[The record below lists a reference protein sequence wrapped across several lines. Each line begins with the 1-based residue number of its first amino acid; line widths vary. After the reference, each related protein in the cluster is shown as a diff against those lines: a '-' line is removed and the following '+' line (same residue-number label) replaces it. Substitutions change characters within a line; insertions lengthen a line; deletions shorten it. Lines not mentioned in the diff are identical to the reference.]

1 MRSAHPAGALRSFAA
16 ELSPRRLLPVL
27 AAVLA
32 VGPIVVIVSI
42 SFAALVFSGQ
52 LAPYTGVGVGL
63 ALGGAAVVAIVVAL
77 TSSFRGMVA
86 TPQDSTAAVVALIAA
101 SAAAAAAG
109 EGGEVS
115 PAALLTVVGAVG
127 MTTALAGVCFFLLGR
142 FHLGGL
148 VRYLPYPVIGG
159 FLAGTGWLLVRGA
172 LGVMADRPVG
182 FRTLGGLVEPAVALR
197 WVPGALFA
205 LALLFVLRRVKH
217 YLALPAMVLGSI
229 ALFYLALAATG
240 TTLEQARR
248 LGLLLGPFPEHAL
261 WRPLAFEALAGADW
275 GLVASQI
282 PSVGPVVV
290 IGVVALL
297 LNASGLE
304 IALQR
309 DVDLDR
315 ELSAAGVSNLLA
327 GALGGLP
334 GFQTLSLSSLG
345 HRMAPDSRLVGLLCG
360 GLCAATLVA
369 GGSLLALVPK
379 ASVGGLLLFLGLAF
393 LVEWVIDARRSL
405 PRIDYLVVLFI
416 LLLVA
421 TVGFLE
427 SVGAGVVVAVA
438 LFVINYSRVDVVR
451 WELDAVTRPSN
462 VDRPREQVE
471 ALRRRGAAIH
481 LLKLQ
486 GFLFFGTANGLLE
499 RVKGRLDSPPDGGE
513 KPPLEWLVAD
523 FALVSGIDSSAVL
536 SFVKL
541 QQLAAARG
549 FGVVVTGLA
558 PQVRE
563 QLARGG
569 FSDDAAE
576 VEEFA
581 ELDRGLQWCE
591 DRLLLAAG
599 VALEVVPMSI
609 RERLDRVFRDSDAV
623 DSLLGYFEREEAEAG
638 TVLMR
643 RGEPPT
649 DGVFVVESGQVSAQI
664 EREGEPALRLR
675 TMGPGSVLGE
685 VELYLETPRAVSV
698 VAETPCVIWR
708 ISAAALLHLKEAD
721 PTIAA
726 RFHFYM
732 CRILAGRL
740 TQNNELL
747 RTLLR

>member
-1 MRSAHPAGALRSFAA
+1 MPNPPPAGAARGLAA
-16 ELSPRRLLPVL
+16 ELAPRRLLPAL
-27 AAVLA
+27 AAALA
-32 VGPIVVIVSI
+32 VGPIVVIVAI
-42 SFAALVFSGQ
+42 SFAALVFSGP
-52 LAPYTGVGVGL
+52 LAAYTGAGVGL
-63 ALGGAAVVAIVVAL
+63 ALGGAAAVAVVVAL
-77 TSSFRGMVA
+77 GSSFRGMVA
-86 TPQDSTAAVVALIAA
+86 TPQDTTAAVVALIAA
-101 SAAAAAAG
+101 AAAAAAAP
-109 EGGEVS
+109 GGGAAPRS
-115 PAALLTVVGAVG
+115 ALLTVAAAVAL
-127 MTTALAGVCFFLLGR
+127 TTVLAGVCFYLLGR
-142 FHLGGL
+142 FRLGGL

-182 FRTLGGLVEPAVALR
+182 LRALGDLLEPAVAIR
-197 WVPGALFA
+197 WLPGALFA
-205 LALLFVLRRVKH
+205 LALLVVLRRVKH

-240 TTLEQARR
+240 TSLERARQ
-248 LGLLLGPFPEHAL
+248 LGLLLGPVPERAL
-261 WRPLAFEALAGADW
+261 WRPLVFEALAGADW
-275 GLVASQI
+275 GVVAGQL
-282 PSVGPVVV
+282 PTVGPVVV

-297 LNASGLE
+297 LNATGLE
-304 IALQR
+304 IALKR

-315 ELSAAGVSNLLA
+315 ELSAAGVANLIA

-360 GLCAATLVA
+360 GLCAATLFA
-369 GGSLLALVPK
+369 GGSLLALLPK

-405 PRIDYLVVLFI
+405 PRVDYLVVLFI
-416 LLLVA
+416 LVLVA

-438 LFVINYSRVDVVR
+438 LFVVNYSRVDVVR
-451 WELDAVTRPSN
+451 WQLDAATHPSN

-471 ALRRRGAAIH
+471 ALRARGAAIL

-486 GFLFFGTANGLLE
+486 GYLFFGTANGLLE
-499 RVKGRLDSPPDGGE
+499 RVKRRLDDPGP
-513 KPPLEWLVAD
+513 PPLAWAIAD

-541 QQLAAARG
+541 RQLAAARG
-549 FGVVVTGLA
+549 FGLVATALS

-569 FSDDAAE
+569 FLGAGGE
-576 VEEFA
+576 IHEFG

-591 DRLLLAAG
+591 DRLLIAAS
-599 VALEVVPMSI
+599 VAVEAAPMTI
-609 RERLDRVFRDSDAV
+609 RERLERIFRDPAAV
-623 DSLLGYFEREEAEAG
+623 ERLLGYFERQEVAAG

-643 RGEPPT
+643 RGDPPA
-649 DGVFVVESGQVSAQI
+649 DGMFVVESGQVSAQLEI
-664 EREGEPALRLR
+664 EGGEALRLR

-685 VELYLETPRAVSV
+685 IELYLETPRAASV

-740 TQNNELL
+740 AKNHELL
-747 RTLLR
+747 RTLLK